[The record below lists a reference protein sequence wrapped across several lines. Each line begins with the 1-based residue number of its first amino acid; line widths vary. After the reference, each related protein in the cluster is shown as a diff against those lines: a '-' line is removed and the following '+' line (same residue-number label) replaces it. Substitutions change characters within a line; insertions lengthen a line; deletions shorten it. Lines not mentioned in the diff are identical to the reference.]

1 MVFKDQYLAQVRL
14 LVRVLPC
21 VAPEPCFALK
31 GGTAINLFIRDLPRL
46 SVDIDL
52 TYLPIHDRKQS
63 LKEIQRALH
72 RIAETIKSTIP
83 GSQVLEHAPPTQ
95 KTITRLLITDP
106 DQSTIKIEVT
116 PVLRGAIHPPVILP
130 VSASVEDRFGFA
142 ETQLLAEPDLY
153 AGKIV
158 AALDRQHPR
167 DLFDVQMLLEQNG
180 IDDELRAA
188 FIVYLISHNHSPHSL
203 LCPNNQ
209 DITQSFEHSFS
220 GMADKDITLEKLLR
234 TRENL
239 IDDIRNKMPLTHKQ
253 FLVSFYLRDPDWSLL
268 GLEGIE
274 NLPAVRW
281 REMNLDKAG
290 KDTREALVEKLK
302 KCIRYP

>member
-1 MVFKDQYLAQVRL
+1 VAFKDQYLAQVQL

-21 VAPEPCFALK
+21 VAPETGFALK

-52 TYLPIHDRKQS
+52 TYLPIHDRNPS

-83 GSQVLEHAPPTQ
+83 GSHVLEHAPPTQ
-95 KTITRLLITDP
+95 KTITRLLITGP

-116 PVLRGAIHPPVILP
+116 PVLRGAIHPPVTLP

-142 ETQLLAEPDLY
+142 ETQLLSKPDLY

-167 DLFDVQMLLEQNG
+167 DLFDIQVLLEQGG
-180 IDDELRAA
+180 IDDDLRAA
-188 FIVYLISHNHSPHSL
+188 FIVYLISHNHSPHSI
-203 LCPNNQ
+203 LCPNNR

-239 IDDIRNKMPLTHKQ
+239 IDDIRGKMPLKHKQ
-253 FLVSFYLRDPDWSLL
+253 FLTSFYLRNPDWSLL
-268 GLEGIE
+268 GLDGIDT
-274 NLPAVRW
+274 LPAVRW
-281 REMNLDKAG
+281 REKNLDKAG
-290 KDTREALVEKLK
+290 NDTREALVKKLED
-302 KCIRYP
+302 CIW